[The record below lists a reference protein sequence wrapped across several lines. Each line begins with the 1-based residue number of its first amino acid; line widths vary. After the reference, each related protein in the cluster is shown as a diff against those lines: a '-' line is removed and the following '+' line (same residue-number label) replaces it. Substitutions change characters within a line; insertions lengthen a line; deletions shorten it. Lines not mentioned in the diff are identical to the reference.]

1 MYRDGGVD
9 SSEFWALYLWV
20 LGPYAKTTNLLEPDV
35 IESLVYSNASSEAI
49 EDAQNTV
56 FSKSDE
62 NLEKFKIVSK
72 ELQSALEDKFLNL
85 DSMDNE
91 VFTQDCINLM
101 TENYKIK
108 FYATYSNET
117 SVLIYILTLAL
128 RSIIMDTLKVNI
140 AEQNHRRRFGFFL
153 TSIRKLTTSATLI
166 DISFSL
172 LLLELND
179 FINMETLMHWI
190 DLMIVRNQIYCL
202 SYNFFLRWILI
213 FC

>member
-1 MYRDGGVD
+1 VGPFSEEPNYSQVLMSTMMTLSQAIKAGEDLGMYRDGGVD

-35 IESLVYSNASSEAI
+35 IEALVYSNASSEAI

-153 TSIRKLTTSATLI
+153 TSVMLSSWNYKSKLS
-166 DISFSL
+166 
-172 LLLELND
+172 
-179 FINMETLMHWI
+179 
-190 DLMIVRNQIYCL
+190 
-202 SYNFFLRWILI
+202 
-213 FC
+213 

>member
-1 MYRDGGVD
+1 VGPLPNEPDYAEVLVSTVMTISQAIKAGEDLGMYQDGGVD

-20 LGPYAKTTNLLEPDV
+20 LGPYANTTNLLDPNV
-35 IESLVYSNASSEAI
+35 IDALVYSNASSESI

-62 NLEKFKIVSK
+62 NLEIFKIVSK

-108 FYATYSNET
+108 FYATYTNET

-140 AEQNHRRRFGFFL
+140 AEKNHRRRFGFFL
-153 TSIRKLTTSATLI
+153 ASVMLSSWNYKSKLS
-166 DISFSL
+166 
-172 LLLELND
+172 
-179 FINMETLMHWI
+179 
-190 DLMIVRNQIYCL
+190 
-202 SYNFFLRWILI
+202 
-213 FC
+213 